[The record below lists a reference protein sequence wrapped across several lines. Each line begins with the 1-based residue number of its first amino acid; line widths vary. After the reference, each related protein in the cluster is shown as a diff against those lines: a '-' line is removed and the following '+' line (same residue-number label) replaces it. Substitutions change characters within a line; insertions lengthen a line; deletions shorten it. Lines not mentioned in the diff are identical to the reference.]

1 MHYPTDV
8 KRAREILT
16 GRLCRFKYLVGV
28 PSVIVVRFED
38 SDRPEDIITHRID
51 PHKPRFILLE
61 DAE

>member
-1 MHYPTDV
+1 MRYPETIL
-8 KRAREILT
+8 RAREILT

-28 PSVIVVRFED
+28 PSAIVVRFED

-61 DAE
+61 DEE

>member
-16 GRLCRFKYLVGV
+16 GRPCRFKYLATD

-61 DAE
+61 DGE

>member
-16 GRLCRFKYLVGV
+16 GRLCRFKYLATDL
-28 PSVIVVRFED
+28 SVIVVRFED
-38 SDRPEDIITHRID
+38 SDDPSDIIMHRID

-61 DAE
+61 E